1 MKKLIS
7 LSLAA
12 VMLIALFVPTVGF
25 ANLQWSVNNTI
36 SVSFDTMT
44 ENTAVSKTA
53 ITGAGT
59 NANYSPVAGLFGKP
73 ASGNSLKIERLAAT
87 GAADLKVT
95 NNTNG
100 AALVPT
106 NGYPISKGEMICI
119 NWDWAFGDFNTER
132 RVNASFYKT
141 TGYKWDVVDSYS
153 YAGSTKR
160 EDILT
165 IAPNGSIV
173 FFGKTLPGGHYFDL
187 NRWYNFEIRITQ
199 GEATT
204 TSGGEIVK
212 TGEKAVAALYVD
224 GLKVGEKAINNA
236 ADSATTINQIFGIYS
251 LSIGTTAMGK
261 NGLADVTYID
271 DLQLGYFKR
280 NANSDLFRYLTDING
295 NVKDLTLSSKSDNF
309 IMDSLGQIALKNP
322 MTVDELKDD
331 LSYVNG
337 QNIGFYGAPV
347 IVDDKY
353 NEVTDTTA
361 TVQPGWHI
369 KAQISSNS
377 HSQSYYRKI
386 VDKITYFKNEF
397 DGYSTYTSLPGMTH
411 SKGYVGSVVKYER
424 FLGDG
429 LKNQNSSYGG
439 KAYDKLSSAI
449 TQIQMIY
456 NTPTYQTPYDKY
468 VFETS
473 FMMKNTSGTMPTSK
487 VILNN
492 RTLFSI
498 EANGN
503 ATLTGLDN
511 KWPVY
516 SADAYDKW
524 YHIALEVDK
533 TAKTSKVYVNGKY
546 TGITYS
552 YAEDKVSEIKYQIN
566 GYTSAEDLG
575 GMYIDNIRLYS
586 GSYKASSLEVV
597 SSDADITPCE
607 GEIITIAGDVSIEA
621 FKSATGAAA
630 VYSYADRKFGS
641 KITSGNIAD
650 GNVAVFK
657 NSDGVIRYLDIE
669 LLPIIS
675 DVTFT
680 KENGKVKATLT
691 VENRNTKHVISS
703 GFLVVA
709 NRSDNEV
716 FMVNLDEKPDIS
728 QVGTYTFSAEVDY
741 ADDDKVIAYFWDKN
755 LKPYKNSK
763 AIYTE

>member
-25 ANLQWSVNNTI
+25 ASLQYSANNT
-36 SVSFDTMT
+36 VSATFDTMT
-44 ENTAVSKTA
+44 ANTAVSKTA

-95 NNTNG
+95 HKTNG

-106 NGYPISKGEMICI
+106 SGSPISKGEMICI

-141 TGYKWDVVDSYS
+141 TGYGWNVVDSYS
-153 YAGSTKR
+153 YSGSTNR
-160 EDILT
+160 TDILT
-165 IAPNGSIV
+165 LAPNGNIIL
-173 FFGKTLPGGHYFDL
+173 FGKTLPGGHYFDL

-199 GEATT
+199 GTATV
-204 TSGGEIVK
+204 TSGGEIV
-212 TGEKAVAALYVD
+212 TAGEKAVAALYVD

-236 ADSATTINQIFGIYS
+236 ADSSTTISQIFGIYS
-251 LSIGTTAMGK
+251 LSIGTSAMGK

-280 NANSDLFRYLTDING
+280 NANSNLFRYLTDING

-322 MTVDELKDD
+322 MTVAELKAD
-331 LSYVNG
+331 LSYVSG
-337 QNIGFYGAPV
+337 QNTGFYGTPV

-353 NEVTDTTA
+353 NEVSDATA
-361 TVQPGWHI
+361 AVQPGWHI
-369 KAQISSNS
+369 KVAISSNS

-397 DGYSTYTSLPGMTH
+397 DGNSTYTSLPGMTH

-439 KAYDKLSSAI
+439 EAYAKSSSAI

-473 FMMKNTSGTMPTSK
+473 FMMKNTSGTMPMSK
-487 VILNN
+487 VVLNN
-492 RTLFSI
+492 KTLFSI

-511 KWPVY
+511 TWPVY

-566 GYTSAEDLG
+566 DYTSAEDLG

-586 GSYKASSLEVV
+586 GSYKASPLEVV

-607 GEIITIAGDVSIEA
+607 GEIITVAGDVSIEA

-630 VYSYADRKFGS
+630 VYSYADRKFGNE
-641 KITSGNIAD
+641 ITSGNIAD

-657 NSDGVIRYLDIE
+657 NSDGVIRYLTIE
-669 LLPIIS
+669 LLPVVTDIS
-675 DVTFT
+675 FT
-680 KENGKVKATLT
+680 QNDGKVTASVT
-691 VENRNTKHVISS
+691 VQNRNAKHVISS
-703 GFLVVA
+703 GLLVVA

-716 FMVNLDEKPDIS
+716 FMVNLDEKTDIS
-728 QVGTYTFSAEVDY
+728 AVGTHTFQTSVDY
-741 ADDDKVIAYFWDKN
+741 ASGDSIIAYFWDKN
-755 LKPYKNSK
+755 LKPFDNSK
-763 AIYTE
+763 AVYTE